1 MLKGKYL
8 SQDEITNIKRL
19 LAGTELTL
27 QQIGMRT
34 ASAKSTIVAINRKF
48 AIRFYNGRRS
58 EWIVNM
64 DTQGVPRQQN
74 LETAIR
80 ASTPASCRNVPT
92 NKPQLVFGK

>member
-27 QQIGMRT
+27 QEIGART
-34 ASAKSTIVAINRKF
+34 ACAKSTIVAINRKF

-58 EWIVNM
+58 EWVVNIAS
-64 DTQGVPRQQN
+64 QG
-74 LETAIR
+74 
-80 ASTPASCRNVPT
+80 TPGQEN
-92 NKPQLVFGK
+92 

>member
-34 ASAKSTIVAINRKF
+34 ACAKSTIVAINRKF

-64 DTQGVPRQQN
+64 DTQGLPRQQN
-74 LETAIR
+74 
-80 ASTPASCRNVPT
+80 
-92 NKPQLVFGK
+92 